1 MCSGETE
8 TLSNIAYI
16 YGLMLLLSFFEDR
29 NTRLRGS
36 PGFTP
41 ADQCE
46 RFVSKF
52 REMFPGTESA
62 P

>member
-1 MCSGETE
+1 MI
-8 TLSNIAYI
+8 LI
-16 YGLMLLLSFFEDR
+16 LLLSFFEDR